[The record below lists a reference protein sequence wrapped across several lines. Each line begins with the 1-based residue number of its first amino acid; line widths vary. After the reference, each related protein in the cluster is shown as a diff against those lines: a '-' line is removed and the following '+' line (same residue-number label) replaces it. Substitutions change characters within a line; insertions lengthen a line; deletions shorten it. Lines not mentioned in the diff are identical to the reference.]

1 MNIPYLK
8 TVSAKL
14 LSVSFDFSTVPSI
27 VFKAILTAVM
37 GLAGIKIYLVSVFG
51 LVILD
56 VITGVM
62 ASIKKGEAFKSKIL
76 KKGLIDKTFLYIVM
90 LIAVFIL
97 EGLAKSVINYTPY
110 YFVFLASF
118 MISCYEL
125 ISIGENVFVLNPD
138 LSFLKP
144 LISLVGKLQDQA
156 ISTAQKTIS
165 DTDVSKLIKKNES
178 KTEDTDKS

>member
-1 MNIPYLK
+1 MNLPYLK
-8 TVSAKL
+8 TVSGKL
-14 LSVSFDFSTVPSI
+14 IDSMLNLNTSNVI
-27 VFKAILTAVM
+27 FKAILTAIM
-37 GLAGIKIYLVSVFG
+37 GLAGIKIYLLSVFL

-62 ASIKKGEAFKSKIL
+62 ASLKKGESFKSKIL

-118 MISCYEL
+118 MIACYEL
-125 ISIGENVFVLNPD
+125 SSIFENVYVLNPN
-138 LSFLKP
+138 LTFLKSFLY
-144 LISLVGKLQDQA
+144 L
-156 ISTAQKTIS
+156 
-165 DTDVSKLIKKNES
+165 VSKLSDKAVSTAEDTISVTEVKDLIKKDET
-178 KTEDTDKS
+178 KL

>member
-1 MNIPYLK
+1 MNLPYLK
-8 TVSAKL
+8 TVSGKL
-14 LSVSFDFSTVPSI
+14 IDSMLNLNTSNVI
-27 VFKAILTAVM
+27 FKAILTAIM
-37 GLAGIKIYLVSVFG
+37 GLAGIKIYLLSVFL

-62 ASIKKGEAFKSKIL
+62 ASLKKGESFKSKIL

-118 MISCYEL
+118 MIACYEC
-125 ISIGENVFVLNPD
+125 ISIGENVFVLNPN
-138 LSFLKP
+138 LLFLKP
-144 LISLVGKLQDQA
+144 MISLFGKLQDKA
-156 ISTAQKTIS
+156 VSTAENTINT
-165 DTDVSKLIKKNES
+165 TDVSTLLKKDET
-178 KTEDTDKS
+178 K